1 MADTKKFEV
10 ALYNSEVRKLVREG
24 ERHKDLKDDWA
35 DTHYIVIDAF
45 DENDARAKIELRF
58 PKERGFV
65 INSVSRA

>member
-1 MADTKKFEV
+1 MANTKKFEV

-35 DTHYIVIDAF
+35 DTHYVVVNAV
-45 DENDARAKIELRF
+45 DETDARAKIEARY

-65 INSVSRA
+65 VNNISRA